1 MALFNRAI
9 RAICFRCSL
18 KKERK
23 DQFALL
29 KRAKER
35 FALFC
40 QTMSDFHEKQRAN
53 SQPCFCVCHII
64 GFVAFCVCAVLW
76 GLSLIVFVSPY
87 GVYQLSLIGFV
98 ALQYLLLGLSL
109 IGFVTL
115 WGQLCYEVCYI
126 MGCAAYQGGQSLM
139 VFVVVSKKVFLTYY

>member
-9 RAICFRCSL
+9 RAICSRCSS

-115 WGQLCYEVCYI
+115 WG
-126 MGCAAYQGGQSLM
+126 
-139 VFVVVSKKVFLTYY
+139 

>member
-1 MALFNRAI
+1 MRDLLFLRVGKRKTGLKDVQYITLFGFAFIKKREWMALFNRAI
-9 RAICFRCSL
+9 RAICSRCSS

-115 WGQLCYEVCYI
+115 WG
-126 MGCAAYQGGQSLM
+126 
-139 VFVVVSKKVFLTYY
+139 